1 MYIFGKDKQ
10 NWQTI
15 SQIHQDK
22 RKKAEIKKIKNF
34 KKERI
39 YSRHCRNTTN
49 PKTLLHAIIFQ

>member
-1 MYIFGKDKQ
+1 MHIFGKDKQ

-22 RKKAEIKKIKNF
+22 RKKAEINKIKNL

-39 YSRHCRNTTN
+39 YSRHSRNTTN